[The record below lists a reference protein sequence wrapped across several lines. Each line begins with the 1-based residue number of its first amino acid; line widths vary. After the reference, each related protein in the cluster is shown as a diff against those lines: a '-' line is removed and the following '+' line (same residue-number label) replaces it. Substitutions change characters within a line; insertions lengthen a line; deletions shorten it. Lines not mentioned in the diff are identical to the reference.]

1 MVMKKLF
8 LLALLFGCLN
18 ASAQITLVK
27 NHKAKV
33 RIVLAEDNE
42 VNRQAA
48 ELLNKFVAEISRSGG
63 SRGYEG
69 AKVRGGEDAVQ
80 ALQSGAQ
87 FISRTSYPRTFV
99 PSKTLIKRGT
109 ILIGEPTDR
118 ATEDGFEIDCHDH
131 VLRIKTGGGLG
142 SIYGVVTLLEQYLGV
157 NYWAYETYDCPR
169 MATIELPVISRAESP
184 AFRYRQSQ
192 SYGNADPT
200 YRLWYRFKEP
210 NDIFAADLWVHTFNR
225 ILPSSVYGEA
235 HPEWYSFINGKRQP
249 GDHSQW
255 CLTNPEVFEMACQKI
270 DSIFRA
276 NPGRR
281 TISVSQNDG
290 NNTQCQC
297 PACKAVDEEEGSPS
311 GNLIRF
317 MNKLA
322 QRFPDKEFST
332 LAYLYSMHPPKH
344 TKPLPNVNIMLCDID
359 CMREVPLTDNA
370 SGRDF
375 VKALTGWS
383 AISNNIFIWDYGINF
398 DNQVAPFP
406 NFHILQKN
414 IQLFKEN
421 HATMLFEQVNGARGT
436 DFSELR
442 AYMLSKL
449 MWNPYCDADSL
460 MQTFMR
466 GYYGPAAPYM
476 YQYQKILQGA
486 LLASGKNLWIYDSP
500 ITHKDG
506 MLNKNLRKTYNELFD
521 KAERAVIEGCEGTEV
536 HGYENS
542 FLDHVRISRLPLQ
555 YAELEIARTSP
566 VSGDNVAA
574 IIDLLNLFEQ
584 RTAEYDIPTLN
595 ERHNAP
601 ADYCKLYRERFLP
614 VSPLGGDGR
623 GGNKAANAK
632 VEWITRPQER
642 YQPIADKALTDG
654 LYGGTT
660 YVESWVGW
668 LGEDADF
675 ILDMGEE
682 KDISSIR
689 TDFLHQLG
697 AWILLPK
704 GGSYEVSTD
713 GQTWQPF
720 GSYTFAEDR
729 DLSVK
734 FVWGRAAVPSP
745 VRARYIKVHI
755 DTLGKCPSWHYGVGY
770 DAWFFLDEIV
780 VE

>member
-1 MVMKKLF
+1 MFYCREQELFVYLQHLKQSKMKRIVF
-8 LLALLFGCLN
+8 LPLLLFALTTT
-18 ASAQITLVK
+18 AQITLVK
-27 NHKAKV
+27 NHKAKA

-42 VNRQAA
+42 VNQQAA
-48 ELLNKFVAEISRSGG
+48 ALLNRFLGEMTNSKVQ
-63 SRGYEG
+63 G
-69 AKVRGGEDAVQ
+69 ASQKNV
-80 ALQSGAQ
+80 
-87 FISRTSYPRTFV
+87 
-99 PSKTLIKRGT
+99 

-118 ATEDGFEIDCHDH
+118 ATEDGFEIDCHDQM
-131 VLRIKTGGGLG
+131 LRIKTGGGLG
-142 SIYGVVTLLEQYLGV
+142 AIYGVVTLLEQYLGV
-157 NYWAYETYDCPR
+157 NYWAYETYDCPK
-169 MATIELPVISRAESP
+169 MSTLELPAISHAESP

-200 YRLWYRFKEP
+200 FRLWYRFKEP
-210 NDIFAADLWVHTFNR
+210 KDIFAANLWVHTFNR
-225 ILPSSVYGEA
+225 ILPSSVYGKE

-297 PACKAVDEEEGSPS
+297 PACKAVDEAEGSPS

-332 LAYLYSMHPPKH
+332 LAYLYSMHPPKL

-359 CMREVPLTDNA
+359 CKREVPLTDNA
-370 SGRDF
+370 SGQDF
-375 VKALTGWS
+375 VRALTGWS
-383 AISNNIFIWDYGINF
+383 AISDNIFVWDYGINF
-398 DNQVAPFP
+398 DNQVSPFP

-421 HATMLFEQVNGARGT
+421 HATMLFEQVNGQRGT

-442 AYMLSKL
+442 AYMLARL

-476 YQYQKILQGA
+476 YQYQKIMQGA
-486 LLASGKNLWIYDSP
+486 LLASGTPLWIYDSP
-500 ITHKDG
+500 ISHKDG
-506 MLNKNLRKTYNELFD
+506 MLNANLRKTYNELFD
-521 KAERAVIEGCEGTEV
+521 QAEIVLTRSEERNK
-536 HGYENS
+536 Y
-542 FLDHVRISRLPLQ
+542 LDHVRISRLPLQ
-555 YAELEIARTSP
+555 YSELEIARTDPNSD
-566 VSGDNVAA
+566 VEKTKA
-574 IIDLLNLFEQ
+574 LLELFEH
-584 RTAEYDIPTLN
+584 RTAEYSIPTLN
-595 ERHNAP
+595 ERNNRP

-614 VSPLGGDGR
+614 TGIV
-623 GGNKAANAK
+623 NKAAGAK

-668 LGEDADF
+668 LGVDADF
-675 ILDMGEE
+675 ILDLGEE
-682 KDISSIR
+682 KDINSIR

-697 AWILLPK
+697 AWILLPR
-704 GGSYEVSTD
+704 GGNYEVSVD
-713 GQTWQPF
+713 GESWQPF

-734 FVWGRAAVPSP
+734 FVWGRAEVPSP
-745 VRARYIKVHI
+745 VRARYIKIHI
-755 DTLGKCPSWHYGVGY
+755 DTLGKCPSWQ
-770 DAWFFLDEIV
+770 
-780 VE
+780 